1 MIDDLPGGCWPA
13 GKILEMGDSEADG
26 RPASS
31 RMLTR
36 TVLREQVKEMLLQR
50 ILTDQYQPGQRLVET
65 RIAQELGVSQA
76 PVREALRDLELLR
89 FVESAPFRGSWVREI
104 SREEMVQ
111 VYPVRAALE
120 ELAAREAAVRLGG
133 DVEALEAEV
142 AAMRA
147 AGDLHEQV
155 AHDVRFHEL
164 IVEAAGSPPLTAA
177 WRSLQVAAV
186 TAITALATGLARDEI
201 ALRHEPIVEALRAG
215 DADAA
220 GTVTRQHLEQFGQ
233 LVEVTV

>member
-1 MIDDLPGGCWPA
+1 
-13 GKILEMGDSEADG
+13 
-26 RPASS
+26 
-31 RMLTR
+31 
-36 TVLREQVKEMLLQR
+36 MLLQR
-50 ILTDQYQPGQRLVET
+50 ILTDQYAPGQRLVET
-65 RIAQELGVSQA
+65 RIAQEFGVSQA

-120 ELAAREAAVRLGG
+120 ELAARDAAVRLDG
-133 DVEALEAEV
+133 DVRALEAELV
-142 AAMRA
+142 AMRA

-164 IVEAAGSPPLTAA
+164 IVEAAGNPPLTAA

-186 TAITALATGLARDEI
+186 TAITALATGMAREEI
-201 ALRHEPIVEALRAG
+201 ASRHEPIIAALRAG
-215 DADAA
+215 EVEASGAA
-220 GTVTRQHLEQFGQ
+220 IRLHLEQFAQ
-233 LVEVTV
+233 LVEVAA

>member
-1 MIDDLPGGCWPA
+1 
-13 GKILEMGDSEADG
+13 
-26 RPASS
+26 
-31 RMLTR
+31 
-36 TVLREQVKEMLLQR
+36 MLLQR
-50 ILTDQYQPGQRLVET
+50 ILTDQYAPGQRLVET

-120 ELAAREAAVRLGG
+120 ELAARAAAVRLGG
-133 DVEALEAEV
+133 DMRALEAEL

-147 AGDLHEQV
+147 AADLHEQV

-164 IVEAAGSPPLTAA
+164 IVEAAANPPLTAA
-177 WRSLQVAAV
+177 WQSLQVAAT
-186 TAITALATGLARDEI
+186 TAITALATGMPRDEI
-201 ALRHEPIVEALRAG
+201 ARRHQPIIDALRAG
-215 DADAA
+215 DAEAA
-220 GTVTRQHLEQFGQ
+220 GTASRRHLEQFGQ
-233 LVEVTV
+233 LVEVTAST